1 MIIPYNPSNS
11 YVVISYPTTTYDDLQ
26 WFLAEENVISA
37 RIDPNEFLNSAPD
50 CSKFYINLV
59 TRDFTQRQQI
69 TEFIDSNNLKRFSFF
84 HKSATILSKNVG
96 AGVMLYPYVGIMTNS
111 IIGHDI
117 IAGGYVGIAHR
128 AKVGVGSIID
138 SYAVVAG
145 SSVLGQYCHLH
156 MRATVYDKINICD
169 HVIVSAGSYIR
180 KDIEEPGI
188 YATVINQ
195 KMVKLTESESMN
207 NG

>member
-1 MIIPYNPSNS
+1 MIIPYNLSNS
-11 YVVISYPTTTYDDLQ
+11 YVAVSYPTTTYDDLQ
-26 WFLAEENVISA
+26 WFLAEENVILE
-37 RIDPNEFLNSAPD
+37 RIDPDEFLNSAQD

-84 HKSATILSKNVG
+84 HKSATVLSKNVG

-111 IIGHDI
+111 IVGNDV

-128 AKVGVGSIID
+128 AKIGLGSIID

-145 SSVLGQYCHLH
+145 SSALGKYCHLH

-169 HVIVSAGSYIR
+169 HVIVSAGSFIR

-188 YATVINQ
+188 YATIINQ
-195 KMVKLTESESMN
+195 KMVKLDESKIID